1 VSIADISAGMYAYSG
16 ILTALLARKDTGA
29 GNVVDVS
36 LFDSLGEWMGYPV
49 YYTAYGGSQP
59 ERTGASH
66 ATIAP
71 YGPFRTRDG
80 AIVVAVH
87 NDQEWIRFSADV
99 LHQPHLGT
107 DPRFLTTPL
116 RFEHRHAMTAAIEA
130 VFGELTSA
138 EALHRLETADIA
150 NARVNTVE
158 DYLRHPQLEAG
169 NSWRDVQSP
178 VGPLKAL
185 RPPAR
190 LQGVEPAMG
199 PIPDIGQHSEAVL
212 EELGFER
219 PLIAQWK
226 QTGLI

>member
-1 VSIADISAGMYAYSG
+1 M
-16 ILTALLARKDTGA
+16 
-29 GNVVDVS
+29 
-36 LFDSLGEWMGYPV
+36 
-49 YYTAYGGSQP
+49 
-59 ERTGASH
+59 
-66 ATIAP
+66 
-71 YGPFRTRDG
+71 
-80 AIVVAVH
+80 
-87 NDQEWIRFSADV
+87 
-99 LHQPHLGT
+99 
-107 DPRFLTTPL
+107 
-116 RFEHRHAMTAAIEA
+116 
-130 VFGELTSA
+130 
-138 EALHRLETADIA
+138 
-150 NARVNTVE
+150 
-158 DYLRHPQLEAG
+158 LEAG